1 MKKNTYQYSAHFA
14 GRICQD
20 CFEHFSN
27 IEVALY
33 QSKEGECPDLPNIKK
48 AFKQLSEEEF
58 KEMHPNLLAED
69 VTDDAG
75 KVEFSI
81 DPEKTN
87 YQGECIEVVITF
99 KRFDGSDKELE
110 HPKHF
115 RIALYKPQWDQTE
128 NGYVHYGDFILPAN
142 LWCAYLR
149 KHGIWVIC
157 GQVTTCAKPVSPVG
171 NVTVKAYD
179 VDWSQD
185 DYLGSATTDSNGYF
199 LIYYDRSKFDRTPFS
214 PFINI
219 EWTGGPDVYFTIE
232 GVDTDGNPVTL
243 LDEPPS
249 RGRKSDR
256 ENVSNCFCVKLCV
269 ELVPQPDPYE
279 VPMWTHIGDYQIP
292 DSVNLHDFTGDGYT
306 NVGNLAFFKTMT
318 FIGQT
323 GKATATK
330 KLRYRFLY
338 AEWTGITSPT
348 PTNPFTKDM
357 IAKTKVGQII
367 TSISPLI
374 LEPVYVNNPGATH
387 NHEPDSAGWIEV
399 EDDPMFT
406 PITNKLISLIS
417 TKLAPAA
424 SYSNPAPNP
433 DAGNSPPV
441 DKAREVHKFAL
452 GYQLEEKIGLGA
464 WTLIHDQTMEALV
477 INNARTVLWLE
488 LDEFIVNSSLCQPII
503 NTVTINYTVDHP
515 HLDWYEIEIEKQGVN
530 MHWPVPRVNHGG
542 SLTFRGGNGTTGAIN
557 ISTWD
562 PCSYIVF
569 LRGHRR
575 LTNGYSG
582 PSNEYVYRTFCKS

>member
-1 MKKNTYQYSAHFA
+1 MTNSYQYSAHFA
-14 GRICQD
+14 GRICEE

-27 IEVALY
+27 INVAIFR
-33 QSKEGECPDLPNIKK
+33 SKEEKCPGHPNITK
-48 AFKQLSEEEF
+48 AFKQLSEDEF
-58 KEMHPNLLAED
+58 KEIYSNLLAEG

-87 YQGECIEVVITF
+87 YQGDCIEVVITF
-99 KRFDGSDKELE
+99 TQLAGSDKKLE
-110 HPKHF
+110 SPEHF
-115 RIALYKPQWDQTE
+115 RIAFYKPQWDQTE
-128 NGYVHYGDFILPAN
+128 NGYVHYSNFIVPTN

-149 KHGIWVIC
+149 KHGVWVIC

-179 VDWSQD
+179 VDWIQD
-185 DYLGSATTDSNGYF
+185 DYLGSATTDSSGYF
-199 LIYYDRSKFDRTPFS
+199 LIYYDRSKFTRTPFS

-219 EWTGGPDVYFTIE
+219 EWIGGPDVYFKIE

-292 DSVNLHDFTGDGYT
+292 DSVNLHDFTGDGYA
-306 NVGNLAFFKTMT
+306 NVGNLAFFKTMA

-348 PTNPFTKDM
+348 PTNPVTKDM

-374 LEPVYVNNPGATH
+374 LEPVYVNNPSAVH
-387 NHEPDSAGWIEV
+387 NHDPDAAGWIEV

-433 DAGNSPPV
+433 NAGNPTPI
-441 DKAREVHKFAL
+441 DTAREVHKFAL

-464 WTLIHDQTMEALV
+464 WTLVHDQTMEALV

-515 HLDWYEIEIEKQGVN
+515 HLDWYEIEIEKQGAN

>member
-1 MKKNTYQYSAHFA
+1 MTNAYRYSAHFA
-14 GRICQD
+14 GRICEE

-27 IEVALY
+27 INVAIY
-33 QSKEGECPDLPNIKK
+33 RSKEEECPDRPNIKK

-58 KEMHPNLLAED
+58 KEMHPNLLSEGE
-69 VTDDAG
+69 TDDIG
-75 KVEFSI
+75 KVEISI
-81 DPEKTN
+81 DPEKTD

-99 KRFDGSDKELE
+99 KRFVGSDKELE
-110 HPKHF
+110 HPEHF
-115 RIALYKPQWDQTE
+115 RIAFYKPQWDPTE
-128 NGYVHYGDFILPAN
+128 KGYVHYGDFILPAN

-179 VDWSQD
+179 VDWIQD
-185 DYLGSATTDSNGYF
+185 DYLGSASTDTNGWF
-199 LIYYDRSKFDRTPFS
+199 FIYYDRSKFTRTPFS

-219 EWTGGPDVYFTIE
+219 EWTGGPDVYFKVE
-232 GVDTDGNPVTL
+232 GVDTDGNTVIL

-249 RGRKSDR
+249 RGRKPDR
-256 ENVSNCFCVKLCV
+256 ENISNCFCTKLCV

-279 VPMWTHIGDYQIP
+279 VPMWTHIGNYQIP
-292 DSVNLHDFTGDGYT
+292 DSANMHDFIAEGYAKT
-306 NVGNLAFFKTMT
+306 NNLAFFSNMD

-323 GKATATK
+323 GRATAAK
-330 KLRYRFLY
+330 NLRYRFLY

-348 PTNPFTKDM
+348 PTNPVTKDM

-374 LEPVYVNNPGATH
+374 LEPVYVNNPSAAH

-406 PITNKLISLIS
+406 PVTNKLISLIS
-417 TKLAPAA
+417 TKLAPTA
-424 SYSNPAPNP
+424 SYSNPSPNP
-433 DAGNSPPV
+433 NAGNPTSI
-441 DKAREVHKFAL
+441 DEARKEHKFAIR
-452 GYQLEEKIGLGA
+452 YQLEADTGSGWVLV
-464 WTLIHDQTMEALV
+464 HDQTMEALV
-477 INNARTVLWLE
+477 INNASTLLWLE
-488 LDEFIVNSSLCQPII
+488 LDEFIVNSNMCQPII
-503 NTVTINYTVDHP
+503 NTVTVKYTVDHP
-515 HLDWYEIEIEKQGVN
+515 HLDWYEVEIEKQGAN
-530 MHWPVPRVNHGG
+530 MHWPVPRINHSG

-569 LRGHRR
+569 LRAHRR
-575 LTNGYSG
+575 VTNGYSQ
-582 PSNEYVYRTFCKS
+582 PANEYVYRTFCKS

>member
-1 MKKNTYQYSAHFA
+1 MTNTYQYSAHFA
-14 GRICQD
+14 GRICEE
-20 CFEHFSN
+20 CFEHFSS
-27 IEVALY
+27 IDVTIY
-33 QSKEGECPDLPNIKK
+33 RSKEEKCPDRPNIKK
-48 AFKQLSEEEF
+48 AFKQMSEDEF
-58 KEMHPNLLAED
+58 KAMHTNLLAEGE
-69 VTDDAG
+69 TDDAG
-75 KVEFSI
+75 KVEISI
-81 DPEKTN
+81 DPEKTD
-87 YQGECIEVVITF
+87 YRGECIEVVITF
-99 KRFDGSDKELE
+99 KYLAGNDKKLE
-110 HPKHF
+110 RPEHF
-115 RIALYKPQWDQTE
+115 RIAFYTPQWDQTE
-128 NGYVHYGDFILPAN
+128 NGYVHYGDFVLPTN
-142 LWCAYLR
+142 LWCEYLR
-149 KHGIWVIC
+149 KHEIWVVC

-179 VDWSQD
+179 VDWIQD
-185 DYLGSATTDSNGYF
+185 DHLGSASTDTNGWF
-199 LIYYDRSKFDRTPFS
+199 FIYYDRSKFTRTPFS

-219 EWTGGPDVYFTIE
+219 EWTGGPDVYFKVE
-232 GVDTDGNPVTL
+232 GVDTDGNTVIL

-249 RGRKSDR
+249 RGRKPDR

-269 ELVPQPDPYE
+269 ELVPQPNPYE
-279 VPMWTHIGDYQIP
+279 VPMWTHIGNYQIP
-292 DSVNLHDFTGDGYT
+292 DSVNLHDFTIEGYAK
-306 NVGNLAFFKTMT
+306 VDNLAFFNIMT

-323 GKATATK
+323 GRATATK

-348 PTNPFTKDM
+348 PTNPVTKDL

-399 EDDPMFT
+399 EDNPMFT
-406 PITNKLISLIS
+406 PVTNKLISLIS

-433 DAGNSPPV
+433 NAGNPTSI
-441 DKAREVHKFAL
+441 DEARKVHEFAL
-452 GYQLEEKIGLGA
+452 RYQLEEKIGLGG
-464 WTLIHDQTMEALV
+464 WTLVHDQTMEALV

-488 LDEFIVNSSLCQPII
+488 LDEFIANSNLCHPII
-503 NTVTINYTVDHP
+503 NTVTVNYTVDHP
-515 HLDWYEIEIEKQGVN
+515 HLDWYEIEIEKQGAN
-530 MHWPVPRVNHGG
+530 MQWPVPRVNHGE

-557 ISTWD
+557 ISTWN

-569 LRGHRR
+569 LRAHRR
-575 LTNGYSG
+575 VTNGYSV